1 MRAPGDLFIWKEN
14 DEWWDIDE
22 EKKQFILT
30 DKAPEK
36 AKISFEKY
44 LKYIEESEKFKEDW
58 KVLAQ

>member
-58 KVLAQ
+58 KALAQ

>member
-44 LKYIEESEKFKEDW
+44 LKYIEESEKFKED
-58 KVLAQ
+58 